1 MIKEKKTKTV
11 SVRLSEEENMYFR
24 IACYQAGT
32 TPSKFIR
39 MMIQAA
45 VNAVKMEVE
54 KGAINLEDYKAVL
67 DD

>member
-24 IACYQAGT
+24 IACYQAGS

-39 MMIQAA
+39 MMINAA
-45 VNAVKMEVE
+45 VNAVKIEVE
-54 KGAINLEDYKAVL
+54 KGAINIEDYKAVL

>member
-24 IACYQAGT
+24 IACYQAGS
-32 TPSKFIR
+32 TPSKFMR
-39 MMIQAA
+39 MMINAA
-45 VNAVKMEVE
+45 VNAVKIEVE
-54 KGAINLEDYKAVL
+54 KGAINIEDYKAVL

>member
-24 IACYQAGT
+24 IACYQAGS
-32 TPSKFIR
+32 TPSKFMR
-39 MMIQAA
+39 MMINAA
-45 VNAVKMEVE
+45 VNAVKIEVE
-54 KGAINLEDYKAVL
+54 KGVINIEDYKAVL